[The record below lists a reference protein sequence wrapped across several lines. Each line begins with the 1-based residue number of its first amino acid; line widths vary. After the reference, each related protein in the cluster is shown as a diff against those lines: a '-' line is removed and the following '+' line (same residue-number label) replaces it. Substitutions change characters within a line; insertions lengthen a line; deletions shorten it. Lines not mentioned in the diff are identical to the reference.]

1 METGERIHEREES
14 TDNTVG
20 GEVKGKR
27 TVETRVWVKFVNN
40 SKKEIRAVAEE
51 KWWMSQRVREA
62 EEEGKRKTE
71 EKVQMIKEV
80 AVRMRRTRAVK
91 KQTLKCHLE
100 ESEKREKQ
108 TFKEHLYT
116 WRREEKNSTLKR
128 HSYFINNVQ
137 VRERQMATD
146 IQRTF
151 SITRQETRAGKWWDT
166 GRTTKNK
173 QIPHVKKT
181 FLTIRTVRNAETEER
196 KKSTEEALNRWFYL
210 ITFANSDRLE
220 KKQ

>member
-1 METGERIHEREES
+1 METGERLHEREES

-91 KQTLKCHLE
+91 NQTLKCHLE

-166 GRTTKNK
+166 GRTTKNN
-173 QIPHVKKT
+173 QMPHVKKT
-181 FLTIRTVRNAETEER
+181 F
-196 KKSTEEALNRWFYL
+196 
-210 ITFANSDRLE
+210 
-220 KKQ
+220 